1 VIGFSKRFFQL
12 LLAFA
17 VTFPVAGFSAAA
29 HAQTASTQASVP
41 ASAAKKELP
50 TQEGD
55 EYRHSPMV
63 TKLGSMMGMDSER
76 ASTAFTLSNLLVLL
90 VALGYFIVKS
100 VPGTFKSR
108 STDIKK
114 QLTDARTATQEATA
128 RLSSVERRLAK
139 LDDQIAS
146 MRATAEAESER
157 AGERVKAAAEEEK
170 KRILAAASQEIQS
183 ATATARRDI
192 MAYAA
197 ELAVEQATRKLVVTA
212 DMDRLLVENFAQ
224 ALSSRQLSS
233 KQGSQN

>member
-1 VIGFSKRFFQL
+1 MIKLSRKFCL
-12 LLAFA
+12 LLFTFA
-17 VTFPVAGFSAAA
+17 LAAPVSGL
-29 HAQTASTQASVP
+29 HAQTASTQASTSSG
-41 ASAAKKELP
+41 AEKKELP

-90 VALGYFIVKS
+90 IALGYFIMKS
-100 VPGTFKSR
+100 LPGTFKSR
-108 STDIKK
+108 STGIKK

-128 RLSSVERRLAK
+128 RLSSVEQRLAK

-146 MRATAEAESER
+146 MRASAETESAR

-170 KRILAAASQEIQS
+170 KRILAAASLEIKS
-183 ATATARRDI
+183 ATATARREI

-224 ALSSRQLSS
+224 GLASKQVSS
-233 KQGSQN
+233 KPGSQN

>member
-1 VIGFSKRFFQL
+1 MTKLSKRFFL
-12 LLAFA
+12 LILAFA
-17 VTFPVAGFSAAA
+17 VALPIAGFAAAA
-29 HAQTASTQASVP
+29 HAQTASAQASAP
-41 ASAAKKELP
+41 SSAEKKEKP
-50 TQEGD
+50 KDESD

-76 ASTAFTLSNLLVLL
+76 AATAFTLSNLLVLL
-90 VALGYFIVKS
+90 IALGYLVMKS
-100 VPGTFKSR
+100 LPGKFKSR

-114 QLTDARTATQEATA
+114 QLTDARTATQDATA
-128 RLSSVERRLAK
+128 RLSSVEQRLSK
-139 LDDQIAS
+139 LDEQIAS
-146 MRATAEAESER
+146 MKAGAEAESAK

-183 ATATARRDI
+183 ATATARREI

-212 DMDRLLVENFAQ
+212 DMDRLLVENFVQGLA
-224 ALSSRQLSS
+224 SRQLST